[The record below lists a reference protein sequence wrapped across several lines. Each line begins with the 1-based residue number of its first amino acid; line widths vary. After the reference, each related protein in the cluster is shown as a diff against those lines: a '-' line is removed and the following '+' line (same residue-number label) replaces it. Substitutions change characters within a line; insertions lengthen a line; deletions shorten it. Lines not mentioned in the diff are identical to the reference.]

1 MQTMWSNMSFAI
13 FAHKKPIRSTNAMLP
28 EPANGHKLP
37 SFQPTRRLAG
47 LLVATRATSPEQ
59 LAGLLRIG
67 SALQEQIALPGTPVR
82 ETRIARPLEKEDGPH
97 RVVGARI
104 DVAKKRARGWI
115 AQIARA
121 RGEPIRPIELSI
133 PERERRQI
141 RAGADAAL
149 VTGLRQ
155 EAFRARG

>member
-1 MQTMWSNMSFAI
+1 MRSLRRRMSVAGCALKLPFLCGAS
-13 FAHKKPIRSTNAMLP
+13 RLP

-82 ETRIARPLEKEDGPH
+82 ETRIAPPHEKADGPH
-97 RVVGARI
+97 RVGRQHGDI
-104 DVAKKRARGWI
+104 HKKR
-115 AQIARA
+115 
-121 RGEPIRPIELSI
+121 
-133 PERERRQI
+133 
-141 RAGADAAL
+141 
-149 VTGLRQ
+149 
-155 EAFRARG
+155 